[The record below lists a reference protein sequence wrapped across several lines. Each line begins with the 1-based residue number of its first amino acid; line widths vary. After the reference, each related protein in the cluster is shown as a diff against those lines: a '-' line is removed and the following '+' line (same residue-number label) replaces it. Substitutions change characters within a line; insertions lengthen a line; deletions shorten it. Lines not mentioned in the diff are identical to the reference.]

1 MMTKTLVA
9 ETHLEPKIPISRS
22 KVIYNYGESGPN
34 LINVTHSTSSFPH
47 SFHTSKTQLPIP
59 REESLASVGT
69 GSPRSSTSVPR

>member
-47 SFHTSKTQLPIP
+47 SFHTSKTPY
-59 REESLASVGT
+59 S
-69 GSPRSSTSVPR
+69 